1 MDRGI
6 AILRL
11 WWGKRSYRLP
21 LPYTGTLKDMPQSLV
36 SKAKELLRP
45 YYLRWI
51 YFPLVPNSKPQQFA
65 DCWKKP
71 SYPLTP
77 RDLRERIPSTGDDP
91 TFLFFPMTDWHA
103 RLQRT
108 QHIATSLA
116 GMGHLCY
123 LLNPNLGR
131 EFPATYLRDKSSRF
145 GMLGER
151 VVELHV
157 RLRSEPVFHSRM
169 LSAAE
174 RGRLADSL
182 SEVDKHRSA
191 DILQIVSLPVWGGAA
206 LDLRK
211 RFGWPVIYDC
221 HDLLEGFAG
230 IGRDVI
236 DAEAALFEAADITIF
251 SSRVLMETYTR
262 RMPSLVGRSALIRNA
277 TTAFPRVARSSV
289 ARTTRVIGYFGALDF
304 WLDCEALRR
313 CAEAH
318 PEWMIRLIGRV
329 EHQPVFELKKF
340 PNIEFVGEVPYSRL
354 PEYLKDFDV
363 ALIPFQVTPLTE
375 AANPIKL
382 YEYFSS
388 GVPVVSTKLPEVED
402 YKDLVYIAGDPET
415 FVKQVENALA
425 ESDPALRARRVAV
438 AQNETWKSR
447 AEALLAAAS
456 SLLHPRA
463 PKPEAN
469 ADPK

>member
-1 MDRGI
+1 
-6 AILRL
+6 
-11 WWGKRSYRLP
+11 
-21 LPYTGTLKDMPQSLV
+21 MPQSLV
-36 SKAKELLRP
+36 SKARELVRP

-51 YFPLVPNSKPQQFA
+51 YFPMVPNSKPQQFA
-65 DCWKKP
+65 DCWKIP
-71 SYPLTP
+71 NYPLTP
-77 RDLRERIPSTGDDP
+77 RDLRERIPSPGNDP

-103 RLQRT
+103 RMQRT
-108 QHIATSLA
+108 QHLAASLA

-131 EFPATYLRDKSSRF
+131 EFPGAYLRDKSSRF
-145 GMLGER
+145 GVLGER
-151 VVELHV
+151 LVELHA

-169 LSAAE
+169 LSAGE
-174 RGRLADSL
+174 QQTLAQSL
-182 SEVDKHRSA
+182 TEANNHRSTNV
-191 DILQIVSLPVWGGAA
+191 LQIVSLPVWGGAA
-206 LDLRK
+206 LDLRR

-230 IGRDVI
+230 IGRDVVE
-236 DAEAALFEAADITIF
+236 AEAALFEAADLTIF
-251 SSRVLMETYTR
+251 SSRVLMETNTQ
-262 RMPSLVGRSALIRNA
+262 RMPSLAGRSALIRNA
-277 TTAFPRVARSSV
+277 TTGFGNIEPLRS
-289 ARTTRVIGYFGALDF
+289 ARTTKVIGYFGALDF

-318 PEWMIRLIGRV
+318 PEWTIRLIGRV
-329 EHQPVFELKKF
+329 EHQPILELKKL

-354 PEYLKDFDV
+354 PDYLKDFDV
-363 ALIPFQVTPLTE
+363 ALIPFQVTPLTV

-402 YKDLVYIAGDPET
+402 YKDLVYIAGDPVT

-425 ESDPALRARRVAV
+425 ESDPGLRARRVAV
-438 AQNETWKSR
+438 AQNETWQSR

-456 SLLHPRA
+456 SLLCGGA
-463 PKPEAN
+463 SGPETN
-469 ADPK
+469 GDRK

>member
-1 MDRGI
+1 
-6 AILRL
+6 
-11 WWGKRSYRLP
+11 
-21 LPYTGTLKDMPQSLV
+21 
-36 SKAKELLRP
+36 
-45 YYLRWI
+45 
-51 YFPLVPNSKPQQFA
+51 LVPNSKPQQFA
-65 DCWKKP
+65 DCWKIP
-71 SYPLTP
+71 NYPLTP
-77 RDLRERIPSTGDDP
+77 QDLRERNPSTGKDP

-116 GMGHLCY
+116 DMGHLCY

-131 EFPATYLRDKSSRF
+131 EFPSTYLRDSASRF
-145 GMLGER
+145 GVLGER
-151 VVELHV
+151 LVELHV

-169 LSAAE
+169 LSTGE
-174 RGRLADSL
+174 RRKLTKSL
-182 SEVDKHRSA
+182 GESLGEVDKLRHGN
-191 DILQIVSLPVWGGAA
+191 ILQIVSLPVWGGTA

-230 IGRDVI
+230 IGRDVVE
-236 DAEAALFEAADITIF
+236 AEAALFEAADLTVF
-251 SSRVLMETYTR
+251 SSRVLMETYTQ
-262 RMPSLVGRSALIRNA
+262 RMPSLAGRSALIRNA
-277 TTAFPRVARSSV
+277 TTGFGQSGFGNIGQLMPT
-289 ARTTRVIGYFGALDF
+289 RTAKVIGYFGALDF

-318 PEWMIRLIGRV
+318 PEWTIRLIGRV
-329 EHQPVFELKKF
+329 EHQPILELKKL

-363 ALIPFQVTPLTE
+363 ALIPFQVTPLTV

-402 YKDLVYIAGDPET
+402 YKDLVYIAGDPVT

-425 ESDPALRARRVAV
+425 ESDTGLRARRVAV
-438 AQNETWKSR
+438 AQNETWQSR

-456 SLLHPRA
+456 SLLCGRA
-463 PKPEAN
+463 PGPETN
-469 ADPK
+469 GDRK